1 MAEEESVKVEVSH
14 RRREYG
20 VAIVQA
26 MARVGAKLPTL
37 DDPALVEATC
47 RRLTQVPEES
57 RDAWL
62 RANPKAANLQTCRFL
77 TEQTAALR
85 ESDPRLMLTT
95 AHAAVA
101 CAEALSNHRWPMA
114 LTADARAE
122 AWSGLANAYKVNNDF
137 RQAEEAWRNAQLHL
151 TFGTGDPL
159 VKARF
164 LTLKAA
170 LRIEQRRSRQAIEM
184 LEEARQLYLSVQ
196 DAHQE
201 GRTLLWLAKAYH
213 QADRI
218 EDAIASAFLG
228 AQRISSERDKL
239 AKLVAFH
246 SLASYLDDAGRAD
259 LALGLLER
267 CAPLYEEAGGPLLK
281 LRKRW
286 LEARLQSSV
295 GRTDEAAQ
303 GLESV
308 RLRFAELGLPF
319 DAALAALEL
328 AVLYA
333 RQGKLVQVEALANE
347 MYPVFVSRE
356 IPREA
361 SAALLLFAEAARS
374 RTATAASVSMV
385 VDRLK
390 NIQTRKV

>member
-1 MAEEESVKVEVSH
+1 MAEEERFEAGMSH
-14 RRREYG
+14 RRHTYR
-20 VAIVQA
+20 VAIA
-26 MARVGAKLPTL
+26 HALSRAGGKLPSPEDRTL
-37 DDPALVEATC
+37 AEDTC
-47 RRLTQVPEES
+47 RRLVQLPEES
-57 RDAWL
+57 RSAWL
-62 RANPKAANLQTCRFL
+62 RANPKAANLLTCRL
-77 TEQTAALR
+77 LVEQTATLR
-85 ESDPRLMLTT
+85 ESDPRLMLAT
-95 AHAAVA
+95 AQAAVHT
-101 CAEALSNHRWPMA
+101 AEALSNQDWPMA

-122 AWSGLANAYKVNNDF
+122 AWSSLANAYRVNNEF

-151 TFGTGDPL
+151 VFGTGDPM

-170 LRIEQRRSRQAIEM
+170 LRIEQRRSRLAIEM
-184 LEEARQLYLSVQ
+184 LEEARQLYLSVA
-196 DAHQE
+196 DTHEE

-218 EDAIASAFLG
+218 EDAIAAAFLG
-228 AQRISSERDKL
+228 AQRINSDSDKL

-267 CAPLYEEAGGPLLK
+267 CSPLYDETGGPLLK

-286 LEARLQSSV
+286 LESRLQSSL
-295 GRTDEAAQ
+295 GRTAEAEE

-308 RLRFAELGLPF
+308 RERFTELGLPF
-319 DAALAALEL
+319 DAALAGLEL

-333 RQGKLVQVEALANE
+333 RQGKMAQVERLSNE

-361 SAALLLFAEAARS
+361 TAVLLLFAEAARS
-374 RTATAASVSMV
+374 RTATAASVASL

-390 NIQTRKV
+390 NIQTRSA